1 MAKPPVF
8 IERPP
13 LKNPSPDGYESWP
26 LASGAGA
33 GAGAG
38 GGASSARVSCSA
50 IGAPAEPFCC
60 RARHLVSGKTTELVK
75 IKKETPYCKKNLN
88 I

>member
-1 MAKPPVF
+1 MASLHLYVHMQ
-8 IERPP
+8 RTP

-33 GAGAG
+33 GAGGG

-50 IGAPAEPFCC
+50 IGAPAVPF
-60 RARHLVSGKTTELVK
+60 
-75 IKKETPYCKKNLN
+75 
-88 I
+88 